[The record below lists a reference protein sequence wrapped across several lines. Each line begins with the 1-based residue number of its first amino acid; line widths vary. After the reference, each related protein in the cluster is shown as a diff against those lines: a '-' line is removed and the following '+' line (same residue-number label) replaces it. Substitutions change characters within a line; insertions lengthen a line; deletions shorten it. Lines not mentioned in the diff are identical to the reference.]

1 MYARRSMQEIFLE
14 HLPELEARR
23 ALHPRERRAA
33 QCISECYTAGIGS
46 HVLRCPE
53 GHYERLQYHAC
64 RHRSCPRCAE
74 PARSRWIDAQ
84 MQRLLPCAHFH
95 VIFTLPHELLPLW
108 EFNRRVLTAEFF
120 DCVRETLQQLMADER
135 RLGASPGLMMSLH
148 TWGRTLSHHPHMHC
162 LLTAGGLDALG
173 QWRACK
179 PHWLLPVR
187 VVQQLF
193 RGKVLG
199 RLGARLTAKTLAL
212 PPRQPESHWRTTI
225 RALYRKHWNIEICP
239 PYEHGRGVALYLARY
254 TKGGPLPKDR
264 ALLTDGANVSFGY
277 TDHRDH
283 SAKSARMSALEF
295 MNRVLW
301 HAPVAGQHTTRHA
314 GLYAGA
320 CKAQHR
326 QAQAALVQLQQR
338 QWPRAQADPPKP
350 PQTPKTPSCP
360 HCRAPL
366 WRIAMP
372 RQRSGVKFSQAPW
385 RERPS
390 SQKARSPPGR

>member
-14 HLPELEARR
+14 HLPELEGQR

-33 QCISECYTAGIGS
+33 QCISECYTAAIGS

-162 LLTAGGLDALG
+162 LLTAGGLDAQG
-173 QWRACK
+173 Q
-179 PHWLLPVR
+179 
-187 VVQQLF
+187 
-193 RGKVLG
+193 
-199 RLGARLTAKTLAL
+199 
-212 PPRQPESHWRTTI
+212 
-225 RALYRKHWNIEICP
+225 
-239 PYEHGRGVALYLARY
+239 
-254 TKGGPLPKDR
+254 
-264 ALLTDGANVSFGY
+264 
-277 TDHRDH
+277 
-283 SAKSARMSALEF
+283 
-295 MNRVLW
+295 
-301 HAPVAGQHTTRHA
+301 
-314 GLYAGA
+314 
-320 CKAQHR
+320 
-326 QAQAALVQLQQR
+326 
-338 QWPRAQADPPKP
+338 
-350 PQTPKTPSCP
+350 
-360 HCRAPL
+360 
-366 WRIAMP
+366 
-372 RQRSGVKFSQAPW
+372 
-385 RERPS
+385 
-390 SQKARSPPGR
+390 